1 MIDEASS
8 RLNVI
13 PAKAG
18 IQVISRFFL
27 DARLRGHDDPV
38 LERCRF
44 RDVLVLLGCIVTVAI
59 FAAPAHGSSHEYYG
73 GKTIRVVVGL
83 APGGGFDIYARTMAR
98 HMGKHIAGN
107 PSFVVENMA
116 GAGSMIAANHVYKT
130 AKPDGLTIGHFVG
143 SLFMQQLL
151 GRPGAEFE
159 ATKYEFIG
167 SPIPEKTAC
176 ALTKASG
183 ISSIDRWFAA
193 KTPVKLGATG
203 SGPIVDVPKI
213 LQVALGL
220 PIQLVVGYKGTAD
233 IRLAAEAGELAG
245 ACWSWEAIKST
256 WSKGLDSGEVV
267 IVLQALPKP
276 HPDLPKVPLATNYA
290 KTPEARQLI
299 QIGIHDAADIA
310 RPFVMPPGTPK
321 DRVQIMRAA
330 FMSTLKDPA
339 FIAEAEKAKL
349 DIDPITGAEL
359 EKIVAGIYKTSPEIL
374 AKLKEV
380 LN

>member
-1 MIDEASS
+1 MN
-8 RLNVI
+8 L
-13 PAKAG
+13 KCF
-18 IQVISRFFL
+18 RFIAFL
-27 DARLRGHDDPV
+27 APG
-38 LERCRF
+38 
-44 RDVLVLLGCIVTVAI
+44 LLFGA
-59 FAAPAHGSSHEYYG
+59 FAHGSSHEYYR
-73 GKTIRVVVGL
+73 GKTIRIIVGL
-83 APGGGFDIYARTMAR
+83 SPGGGFDVYARTLAR
-98 HMGKHIAGN
+98 HMGKHIPGN
-107 PSFVVENMA
+107 PTFVVDNMP
-116 GAGSMIAANHVYKT
+116 GAGSMIAANHVYKA

-159 ATKYEFIG
+159 ATKYEYIG

-176 ALTKASG
+176 ALTKISG
-183 ISSIDRWFAA
+183 ITSMERWLAA

-220 PIQLVVGYKGTAD
+220 PIQLVLGYKGTAD

-256 WSKGLDSGEVV
+256 WTRGLESGEVN

-276 HPDLPKVPLATNYA
+276 HPDLPKVPLAINYA
-290 KTPEARQLI
+290 KTDEARRLI
-299 QIGIHDAADIA
+299 QLGIHEAADIA
-310 RPFVMPPGTPK
+310 RPFVLPPGTPK
-321 DRVQIMRAA
+321 DRMQILRAA
-330 FMSTLKDPA
+330 FVTTLKDPA
-339 FIAEAEKAKL
+339 FIADAGKSKL
-349 DIDPITGAEL
+349 DIDPVTGEEL
-359 EKIVAGIYKTSPEIL
+359 EKIVAGLYKISPSIL